1 VPARILYIFGE
12 DRMAPRWFA
21 RIGDRFRT
29 PWASL
34 IISTTIALA
43 LLWTKQFGYVL
54 NISLVA
60 IFLLYALHS
69 ASMAALPFIRPK
81 LYNTALVR
89 LRPAWLVVCGAVS
102 VIAMGYLT
110 FMVIVRDIYERRQSG
125 GATIWQLLLLWV
137 AVGTVLYLI
146 ARWEGRRSG
155 FDYKGQLTR
164 EWIKE
169 ADATDDR
176 TR

>member
-1 VPARILYIFGE
+1 GE
-12 DRMAPRWFA
+12 RS
-21 RIGDRFRT
+21 GT

-34 IISTTIALA
+34 VISTTIALA
-43 LLWTKQFGYVL
+43 LLWTKQLSSVL

-69 ASMAALPFIRPK
+69 ASMAALPFVRPK
-81 LYNTALVR
+81 LYKTALVR
-89 LRPAWLVVCGAVS
+89 LRPVWLVIFGAIS
-102 VIAMGYLT
+102 VLAMGYLT
-110 FMVIVRDIYERRQSG
+110 FMVIARDISEHKQS

-137 AVGTVLYLI
+137 AVGTALYLF

-164 EWIKE
+164 EWIAE
-169 ADATDDR
+169 
-176 TR
+176 